1 MYVSF
6 WRLSALWCL
15 LLLGACASLG
25 DHEACETDSLVGS
38 WKADW
43 ILEVWTF
50 EADGDFICTGLCN
63 FGPEIGQPVS
73 WAGDSTANLWAQDED
88 YIKLEFTDKTFEGT
102 IGGFRCLISDDGQE
116 LILEPIAGPD
126 LTFTR
131 VEFDAADPDITIS
144 P

>member
-1 MYVSF
+1 M
-6 WRLSALWCL
+6 
-15 LLLGACASLG
+15 
-25 DHEACETDSLVGS
+25 
-38 WKADW
+38 
-43 ILEVWTF
+43 
-50 EADGDFICTGLCN
+50 
-63 FGPEIGQPVS
+63 S
-73 WAGDSTANLWAQDED
+73 WACDSTANLWAQDED

-131 VEFDAADPDITIS
+131 VEPDTADPDVTIS